1 MRFGSDSATDKTTKM
16 ETEAEN
22 GTQRLEAFSDGVF
35 AIAITLLI
43 LDVKIP
49 HFAGTGQSLGRALL
63 ALWPSYLT
71 YILTFV
77 TVGIYW
83 ANHNYVFKLYRASD
97 HIFNMLNVVF
107 LMCVSFMP
115 LPAAAL
121 GEYVT
126 RPEYRQAAI
135 IFYSVGLFLPGFTW
149 LLVWLYAS
157 RNYRLIDRRLTPAFI
172 QRMTSQYLVSSA
184 LYVIALL
191 ISFWNPMIALAI
203 AVGLTGLY
211 LLPQKEP
218 EYQTDEIS

>member
-1 MRFGSDSATDKTTKM
+1 MRSGMDSATEKRIKTDA
-16 ETEAEN
+16 ETEN

-49 HFAGTGQSLGRALL
+49 RLTGAGPSLGQSLL
-63 ALWPSYLT
+63 ALWPAYLT
-71 YILTFV
+71 YILTFI

-83 ANHNYVFKLYRASD
+83 ANHNYVFKLYRSSD
-97 HIFNMLNVVF
+97 HVFNILNVFF

-121 GEYVT
+121 CEYVT
-126 RPEYRQAAI
+126 RPEYRQAAT
-135 IFYSVGLFLPGFTW
+135 IFYGVGLLLPGFTW

-157 RNYRLIDRRLTPAFI
+157 HNYRLIDPRLTRAFV
-172 QRMTSQYLVSSA
+172 QRMTRQYIASTV
-184 LYVIALL
+184 LYIISLL
-191 ISFWNPMIALAI
+191 ASFWNPIVGLTIAT
-203 AVGLTGLY
+203 GLTGLY

-218 EYQTDEIS
+218 EYRPS